1 MPAGFTRLNLLE
13 LEKKMSDY
21 RIEAATREEW
31 AERAMEAENRLW
43 LLESEHRLMSLI
55 RECPDLCVED
65 VMCLILER
73 QEYLGQEPH
82 DVE

>member
-1 MPAGFTRLNLLE
+1 MMPMYWDYGAT
-13 LEKKMSDY
+13 KK
-21 RIEAATREEW
+21 EW
-31 AERAMEAENRLW
+31 AERAMEAENRLS